1 MRLMIAT
8 LVAAFLAIVD
18 FDRYHG
24 QHKGQVLDFVEYYT
38 SALQLSRTG
47 VPAALHTSRLS
58 CRKTE
63 KT

>member
-24 QHKGQVLDFVEYYT
+24 QLVWKSRINCVLLKLEQDF
-38 SALQLSRTG
+38 LRWPDQR
-47 VPAALHTSRLS
+47 
-58 CRKTE
+58 
-63 KT
+63 